1 MSPTPD
7 PAGRDQPRHE
17 EKTMHRH
24 LRWWARHGGPAWAVA
39 GGCGFEPER
48 EADQYEHRQRHH
60 HDRGHE
66 WFAAFASRMDDHHG
80 GGDFGVRRPLRYLAY
95 KLELDDEQTADLA
108 TILDDLKTERAQADV
123 DARRSMAAFADA
135 IAGDTFDAARAGEGG
150 TTRVRS
156 AERLRDAVERA
167 LGRIHALL
175 RPEQRRRLAYLIRSG
190 TLRI

>member
-1 MSPTPD
+1 
-7 PAGRDQPRHE
+7 
-17 EKTMHRH
+17 MHRH
-24 LRWWARHGGPAWAVA
+24 MRWWARHGGPAWAFA
-39 GGCGFEPER
+39 GGCGTGPG
-48 EADQYEHRQRHH
+48 ADHDPGPDDSRHEQRHHHRHHH

-66 WFAAFASRMDDHHG
+66 WLAAFASRMDRGDLG

-95 KLELDDEQTADLA
+95 KLELDEEQTADLA
-108 TILDDLKTERAQADV
+108 TILDDLKTERAQAEV

-135 IAGDTFDAARAGEGG
+135 VAGDTFDAARAGEGG
-150 TTRVRS
+150 TTRVHS
-156 AERLRDAVERA
+156 AERLRDAVEKA